1 MGGALSELQMG
12 LLALGVAVVV
22 GVFGFNKWQ
31 EIKHR
36 KAGRGFVSGHEDVLL
51 AKRAQGAEPGAID
64 AVGAMQPADHIEPHW
79 QEEEAPAGAAA
90 PGAAPSAPAAAP
102 SAPAPASQPL
112 APATLDER
120 IDYIAAIEF
129 AAPLP
134 GARAATLAAGF
145 ESGRTV
151 GCDGFNPAARAWEAP
166 VAGSEYRKV
175 RIGLQITDR
184 GGPVRESDLA
194 EFRQAVEALA
204 TESGAAVTWAGVH
217 NPLAN
222 AVELDAFC
230 AEVDVQIG
238 ISLVAAATFAETK
251 FRGLAEANGF
261 VREDDG
267 VFRRRDDN
275 GLELLTLR
283 QSAPAAVSMMLDVPR
298 VPREA
303 AVFGLMAHCART
315 LAKGLDARIVD
326 DNQRVLDDAM
336 LAKIG
341 QGVAGIHG
349 RMEAAGMPA
358 GGPLAL
364 RLFA

>member
-36 KAGRGFVSGHEDVLL
+36 KAGRGFESGHEDVLF
-51 AKRAQGAEPGAID
+51 AKRAVADAPQGEPVDATHGAD
-64 AVGAMQPADHIEPHW
+64 ARIEPHW
-79 QEEEAPAGAAA
+79 EERDADIAPVVVTSKPAV
-90 PGAAPSAPAAAP
+90 SARAD
-102 SAPAPASQPL
+102 AS
-112 APATLDER
+112 ATLDER
-120 IDYIAAIEF
+120 IDYVAEIEFGAPLSGEQTAAIV
-129 AAPLP
+129 
-134 GARAATLAAGF
+134 AGF
-145 ESGRTV
+145 ETARAI
-151 GCDGFNPAARAWEAP
+151 GCDGFNGAAQTWEGP
-166 VAGSEYRKV
+166 VAGSQYRKI
-175 RIGLQITDR
+175 RLGLQLTDR
-184 GGPVRESDLA
+184 GGPIREADLA
-194 EFRQAVEALA
+194 GFQRAIDALA
-204 TESGAAVTWAGVH
+204 TEAGAAVAWAGAQH
-217 NPLAN
+217 PLTN

-238 ISLVAAATFAETK
+238 ISLVAGATFAETK

-267 VFRRRDDN
+267 VFRRRTED

-283 QSAPAAVSMMLDVPR
+283 QSAPAAVSLLLDVPR

-326 DNQRVLDDAM
+326 DNQRALDDSM

-341 QGVAGIHG
+341 QGVAGIHA
-349 RMEAAGMPA
+349 RMEAAGLPA
-358 GGPLAL
+358 GGALAL

>member
-1 MGGALSELQMG
+1 MSELQMG

-51 AKRAQGAEPGAID
+51 AKRAQGVEPGAIE
-64 AVGAMQPADHIEPHW
+64 AVGAMQAADRIEPHW
-79 QEEEAPAGAAA
+79 PEEEAP
-90 PGAAPSAPAAAP
+90 PGAAAPAAAP
-102 SAPAPASQPL
+102 TAPAPASQPL
-112 APATLDER
+112 APAMLDER

-129 AAPLP
+129 AAPLS
-134 GARAATLAAGF
+134 GERAAALAAGF
-145 ESGRTV
+145 ESGRTI
-151 GCDGFNPAARAWEAP
+151 GCDGFNTAARAWEAP

-204 TESGAAVTWAGVH
+204 SESGAAVTWAGVH

-222 AVELDAFC
+222 SVELDAFC

-238 ISLVAAATFAETK
+238 ISLVAASTFAETK

-298 VPREA
+298 VPRESA
-303 AVFGLMAHCART
+303 AFGLMAHCART

>member
-51 AKRAQGAEPGAID
+51 AERARAVEPAEVD
-64 AVGAMQPADHIEPHW
+64 AVGAMQVADRIEPHW
-79 QEEEAPAGAAA
+79 EEPPMERE
-90 PGAAPSAPAAAP
+90 
-102 SAPAPASQPL
+102 PAPAVVRTTPAASAQAL
-112 APATLDER
+112 APPALDER
-120 IDYIAAIEF
+120 IDYIAEIEF
-129 AAPLP
+129 ATPLS
-134 GARAATLAAGF
+134 GERAATLAAGF
-145 ESGRTV
+145 ETARNV
-151 GCDGFNPAARAWEAP
+151 GCDGFNAAARAWEAP
-166 VAGSEYRKV
+166 LAGSEYQKV
-175 RIGLQITDR
+175 RVGLQITDR

-194 EFRQAVEALA
+194 EFQQAVDALVA
-204 TESGAAVTWAGVH
+204 DSGAAVAWGGVR
-217 NPLAN
+217 NPLTN

-238 ISLVAAATFAETK
+238 ISLVATATFAETK

-267 VFRRRDDN
+267 VFRRRDDS

-283 QSAPAAVSMMLDVPR
+283 QSAPAAVSLLLDVPR
-298 VPREA
+298 VPRDA

>member
-51 AKRAQGAEPGAID
+51 AERARAVEPAEVD
-64 AVGAMQPADHIEPHW
+64 AVGAMQVADRIEPHW
-79 QEEEAPAGAAA
+79 EAPPVEHEPA
-90 PGAAPSAPAAAP
+90 PAVVRSAPAA
-102 SAPAPASQPL
+102 SAQPL
-112 APATLDER
+112 APPALDER
-120 IDYIAAIEF
+120 IDYIAEIEF
-129 AAPLP
+129 AAPLS
-134 GARAATLAAGF
+134 GERAATLAAGF
-145 ESGRTV
+145 ETARTV
-151 GCDGFNPAARAWEAP
+151 GCDGFNAAARAWEAP
-166 VAGSEYRKV
+166 LAGSEYQKV
-175 RIGLQITDR
+175 RLGLQITDR

-194 EFRQAVEALA
+194 EFQQAVDALVA
-204 TESGAAVTWAGVH
+204 ASGAAVAWGGVR
-217 NPLAN
+217 NPITN

-267 VFRRRDDN
+267 VFRRRDDH

-283 QSAPAAVSMMLDVPR
+283 QSAPAAVSLLLDVPR